1 MVNKLT
7 LIGRCGQDS
16 RVGVTQKGTHYANV
30 SLAVSTGKDQS
41 QWFDVVAYDKQ
52 AEWLARATKGAVVY
66 VEGPVTL
73 NQYQGKDGSQK
84 SSLSV
89 TAYQVRLLGSRD
101 NIQSNNTGTS
111 DFSNDSDIPF

>member
-1 MVNKLT
+1 MINKLT

-30 SLAVSTGKDQS
+30 SIAVSTGKDQS

-73 NQYQGKDGSQK
+73 NQYQAKDGSQRA
-84 SSLSV
+84 SLSV
-89 TAYQVRLLGSRD
+89 TAYQVRVINKLEHT
-101 NIQSNNTGTS
+101 QSYNT
-111 DFSNDSDIPF
+111 DLNDSDIPF